1 MQDSPK
7 LAFYSNR
14 LFNLIKEK
22 SNMKSNRLLFAIS
35 IMPSLLFSGAV
46 SAHNHNDKGP
56 QFSQS
61 KLSENLYMLSGK
73 GGNLAVSTGTDGT
86 LLIDDDY
93 LDMADKTRAAI
104 KAISDEPVKFLIN
117 THWHFDHTGGN
128 EMLGDSGTIIVAH
141 DNVRERLLNGGF
153 ITAFN
158 MAVEPANKKAL
169 PVVTFAQSM
178 SFHWNNDTIDVI
190 HPSSSAHTDGDAV
203 IFFKNDNVLHMG
215 DLYFNNMYPFIDAS
229 SGGSMKGVIDSVTM
243 LLEKIN
249 DKTRV
254 IPGHGSLSNKSE
266 LREYRNMLQTVY
278 EKVLALKTSGKTLE
292 QVVAAKPTAAFDEK
306 WNGGFLKADAWVG
319 IIYSAI

>member
-1 MQDSPK
+1 
-7 LAFYSNR
+7 
-14 LFNLIKEK
+14 
-22 SNMKSNRLLFAIS
+22 MKSNRLLFAIS
-35 IMPSLLFSGAV
+35 IIPSLLFSAGV
-46 SAHNHNDKGP
+46 SAHNHNDDDKNRDTGP

-73 GGNLAVSTGTDGT
+73 GGNLAVSTGKDGI

-153 ITAFN
+153 IKAFN
-158 MAVEPANKKAL
+158 MDVAPANKKAL

-190 HPSSSAHTDGDAV
+190 HPSGSAHTDGDAV

-229 SGGSMKGVIDSVTM
+229 SGGSMKGVIDSITM
-243 LLEKIN
+243 LLGKID

-266 LREYRNMLQTVY
+266 LLEYRDMLQAVY
-278 EKVLALKTSGKTLE
+278 TKVLALKTSGETLE

-306 WNGGFLKADAWVG
+306 FNGGFLKADAWVG

>member
-1 MQDSPK
+1 
-7 LAFYSNR
+7 
-14 LFNLIKEK
+14 
-22 SNMKSNRLLFAIS
+22 MKSKRLLFAIS
-35 IMPSLLFSGAV
+35 MLPSLLFSEAL
-46 SAHNHNDKGP
+46 SAHNDNDKGP
-56 QFSQS
+56 QFSQE
-61 KLSENLYMLSGK
+61 KLSDNLYMLSGK
-73 GGNLAVSTGTDGT
+73 GGNLAVSTGTDGI

-93 LDMADKTRAAI
+93 ADMADKTRAAI

-158 MAVEPANKKAL
+158 LDVAPANKKAL
-169 PVVTFAQSM
+169 PVLTFAQSM

-190 HPSSSAHTDGDAV
+190 HPSGAAHTDGDAV
-203 IFFKNDNVLHMG
+203 ILFKNDNVLHMG
-215 DLYFNNMYPFIDAS
+215 DLYFNKMYPFIDAS

-243 LLEKIN
+243 LLDKID

-254 IPGHGSLSNKSE
+254 IPGHGLLSNKAE
-266 LREYRNMLQTVY
+266 LLEYRNMLQAVY
-278 EKVLALKTSGKTLE
+278 SKVLALKTSGKTLE

-319 IIYSAI
+319 IIYAAI

>member
-1 MQDSPK
+1 MK
-7 LAFYSNR
+7 LNR
-14 LFNLIKEK
+14 LI
-22 SNMKSNRLLFAIS
+22 SAITV
-35 IMPSLLFSGAV
+35 IPSLLFSVAL
-46 SAHNHNDKGP
+46 SAHNQDDNGP
-56 QFSQS
+56 QFSQK

-73 GGNLAVSTGTDGT
+73 GGNLAVSIGVDGI

-93 LDMADKTRAAI
+93 VDMAEKTRAAI

-153 ITAFN
+153 IKAFN
-158 MAVEPANKKAL
+158 MAVEPANQKAL

-190 HPSSSAHTDGDAV
+190 HPSGSAHTDGDAV
-203 IFFKNDNVLHMG
+203 ILFKNDNVLHMG
-215 DLYFNNMYPFIDAS
+215 DLYFNNIYPFIDAS

-243 LLEKIN
+243 LLEKI
-249 DKTRV
+249 DDETRV
-254 IPGHGSLSNKSE
+254 IPGHGPLSNKAE
-266 LREYRNMLQTVY
+266 LMEYRNMLQAVY
-278 EKVLALKTSGKTLE
+278 SKVLALKNSGQTLE
-292 QVVAAKPTAAFDEK
+292 QVIAAKPTAAFDEK

-319 IIYSAI
+319 IIYAAI